1 MTPAKSASTACAVVA
16 LLSAMAV
23 PLTGSTGVATAG
35 LAVSA
40 ALAAAAAAF
49 AHRRDAALG
58 PLGTRAAA
66 LSGSGGGTGGGA
78 GGDPVRELA
87 DALDRIAAAAELR
100 DAREAEREAERKATE
115 ERAARLEALTRAFES
130 KVGRLVQTVSSAAA
144 EMTGTATAMSET
156 AGRSNRLSAAMSQSS
171 AQASMNVQTVA
182 TATEELSASI
192 QEIGR
197 QVASSAAIAGKAVA
211 DTRRTDT
218 VVQSLADSAG
228 RIGQVIGLIQGIAGQ
243 TNLLALNATIEAA
256 RAGEA
261 GKGFAVVASE
271 VKTLANQT
279 ARATEDIATQVGAI
293 QSATAEAVAAIRSIA
308 GTIAEINEIAAAIAA
323 AVEQQGA
330 ATGEIARN
338 VQEAARG
345 TESVASNIAGVSDAA
360 SDTGVAAG
368 QVLGVASQ
376 VAGHADE
383 LSREVNNFL
392 AEVSLQSALRRRASV
407 AGRMAVATVRR
418 TQGLAPGAPATAAVN
433 RSGIAV
439 TDEAVKVGILH
450 SVTGTMALSEGGS
463 IQAEMLAIQQIN
475 EAGGVLGRRIEIAQE
490 DGASDWPIFAAR
502 ADKLL
507 AQDRVAAIFGC
518 WTSASRK
525 EVLPVLEKRDG
536 LLYYPTFYEGLEQSK
551 HVIYTGQ
558 EATQQILAG
567 LDWVMREKGAKSFFL
582 VGSDYIWPRA
592 SNAIARRHIEAKGCR
607 VVGEEYAELG
617 DTRFE
622 TIVARIR
629 AARPD
634 VIYAIVVGGSNVAFY
649 KQLKAAGIELD
660 RQILMTNSVT
670 EDEMM
675 GIGGD
680 NIAGAF
686 TCAKYFQSL
695 ELPANRAFVAAF
707 KAMWGADSVIGD
719 VTHNAWL
726 GPWLWKLAV
735 EKAGSFDVARVVAA
749 SPGIEFAG
757 APAGPLRI
765 HENHHLWTRTRIG
778 RARRD
783 GQFDVVFETR
793 DLIEPNPFPDGFREL
808 AA

>member
-1 MTPAKSASTACAVVA
+1 MTSAKSASTACAVVA
-16 LLSAMAV
+16 LLTAVATPLAGSPAV
-23 PLTGSTGVATAG
+23 PTAG
-35 LAVSA
+35 LVFSA
-40 ALAAAAAAF
+40 ALAAAAAAL
-49 AHRRDAALG
+49 AHRQGAGLRRLG
-58 PLGTRAAA
+58 ERAAA
-66 LSGSGGGTGGGA
+66 LAGDAAGA
-78 GGDPVRELA
+78 GNDPQRDLA
-87 DALDRIAAAAELR
+87 AALDRIAAAAE
-100 DAREAEREAERKATE
+100 ARAAHEAQREAERKATE
-115 ERAARLEALTRAFES
+115 ERAARLEALTRDFEG
-130 KVGRLVQTVSSAAA
+130 KVGRLVQTVSSAAG
-144 EMTGTATAMSET
+144 EMTDTATAMSGT
-156 AGRSNRLSAAMSQSS
+156 AERSNRLSAAMSQSS

-211 DTRRTDT
+211 DTRRTDA
-218 VVQSLADSAG
+218 VVQSLADSAA

-279 ARATEDIATQVGAI
+279 AKATEDISTQVGAI
-293 QSATAEAVAAIRSIA
+293 QSATAEAVEAIRAIA
-308 GTIAEINEIAAAIAA
+308 GTIAEINEIASAIAA

-330 ATGEIARN
+330 ATREIARN

-345 TESVASNIAGVSDAA
+345 TESVASNIVGVSDAA
-360 SDTGVAAG
+360 SDTGMAAG
-368 QVLGVASQ
+368 QVLGAASQ

-407 AGRMAVATVRR
+407 AGRMMAAGTARR
-418 TQGLAPGAPATAAVN
+418 VQGLAPGAPATAAVN
-433 RSGIAV
+433 KSGIAV

-450 SVTGTMALSEGGS
+450 SATGTMALSEGGS

-475 EAGGVLGRRIEIAQE
+475 EAGGVLGRRIEIVQE
-490 DGASDWPIFAAR
+490 DGSSDWPTFANR

-507 AQDRVAAIFGC
+507 GQDKVAAIFGC

-536 LLYYPTFYEGLEQSK
+536 LLYYPTFYEGLEQSR

-607 VVGEEYAELG
+607 VVGEDYAELG

-622 TIVARIR
+622 SIVARIR
-629 AARPD
+629 AAKPD
-634 VIYAIVVGGSNVAFY
+634 VVYAIVVGGSNVAFY

-680 NIAGAF
+680 YIAGAF

-719 VTHNAWL
+719 VTHNAYL

-757 APAGPLRI
+757 APAGSLRI

>member
-35 LAVSA
+35 LVVSA

-66 LSGSGGGTGGGA
+66 LSGSGGGA

-360 SDTGVAAG
+360 SDTGTAAG

-392 AEVSLQSALRRRASV
+392 AEVSLQAALRRRASV
-407 AGRMAVATVRR
+407 AGRMVAATVRR

-433 RSGIAV
+433 KSGIAV
-439 TDEAVKVGILH
+439 TDETVKVGILH

-475 EAGGVLGRRIEIAQE
+475 EAGGVLGRRIEIVQE

-507 AQDRVAAIFGC
+507 GTDKVAAIFGC

-536 LLYYPTFYEGLEQSK
+536 LLYYPTFYEGLEQSD

-757 APAGPLRI
+757 APAGALRI